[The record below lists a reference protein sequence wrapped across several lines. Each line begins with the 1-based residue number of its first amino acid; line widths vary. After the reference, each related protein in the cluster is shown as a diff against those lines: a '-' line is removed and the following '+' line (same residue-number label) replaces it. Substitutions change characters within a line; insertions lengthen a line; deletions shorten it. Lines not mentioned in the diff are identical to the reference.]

1 MRRVPAVLL
10 LLLGLPIV
18 VGHASPR
25 AQPPPAPGR
34 DVAAIYTELCANCH
48 GATLA
53 GGPAP
58 SLVDD
63 DWAHGADDDSVT
75 RSIREGWPATG
86 MPPFQ
91 AALSDQE
98 VRTLVIYLREMKV
111 RAATPAASAP
121 RKPATSEVMQSEKQA
136 FRLETVVDNLDTPWG
151 LEFLPD
157 GDLLFTERNGQLRR
171 VTGGRLNPI
180 VVGGLP
186 SFWVRQ
192 DGGLFDVAA
201 HPDYA
206 SNGWLYFAFSE
217 TGGSTPGS
225 SSTRV
230 IRARLRD
237 NMLVDQE
244 TLFKAAPA
252 LYWDDNSHYGARFLF
267 DAQKFLYFSI
277 GDRGHMADAQDLA
290 SPYGKLHRI
299 HDDGRVPADNP
310 FVDRPAAVKSVWSY
324 GHRNQQG
331 LAFHPVTGDLWTTE
345 HGPRGGDEINLTV
358 RRPELWMA
366 GDHVRDELRRHA
378 DHGEDGAGRDGAAG
392 RAMDADDCAQRH
404 CVLHRRSLPGLEA
417 QPVHGVPGRPAAAPA
432 GDSGIEGGSPGSDL
446 QRPRPRARRRRRA
459 GRPPL
464 RGVQPARPDCETDPR
479 SVTSARRVRLK
490 PDTTSV

>member
-18 VGHASPR
+18 AGHASPR

-34 DVAAIYTELCANCH
+34 DVATIYTELCANCH

-121 RKPATSEVMQSEKQA
+121 RKPATPEVMQSEKQA

-206 SNGWLYFAFSE
+206 SNGWLYLAFSE

-310 FVDRPAAVKSVWSY
+310 FVDRPAVVKSVWSY

-358 RRPELWMA
+358 RGRNYGWPAITFGMNYDGTPITARTAQDGMEQPAAQWTPTIAPSGIAFYTGDRYPAWKHSLFMA
-366 GDHVRDELRRHA
+366 CLAGQQLRRLEIQGSKVVHQEVIFSGLGRVRDVA
-378 DHGEDGAGRDGAAG
+378 VGPDGHLYVAFN
-392 RAMDADDCAQRH
+392 Q
-404 CVLHRRSLPGLEA
+404 
-417 QPVHGVPGRPAAAPA
+417 PGRIAKLIPVP
-432 GDSGIEGGSPGSDL
+432 
-446 QRPRPRARRRRRA
+446 
-459 GRPPL
+459 
-464 RGVQPARPDCETDPR
+464 
-479 SVTSARRVRLK
+479 
-490 PDTTSV
+490 